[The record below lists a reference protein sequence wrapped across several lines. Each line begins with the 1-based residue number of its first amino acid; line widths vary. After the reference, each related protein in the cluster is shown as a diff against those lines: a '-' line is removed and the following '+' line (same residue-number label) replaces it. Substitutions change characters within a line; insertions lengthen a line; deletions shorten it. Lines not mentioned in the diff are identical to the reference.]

1 MSRYSHREARLGAG
15 SDGEGNRGGAT
26 VDKASRGAVALG
38 IALSLAALLFW
49 LLALSTLSDLNG
61 SDAAGNGLA
70 QAYGAVEIAVL
81 WALLAVLA
89 IVTVVTGAVPG
100 PAALAALILIP
111 ASGIAAMFALGLLA
125 RPDMA
130 PFLWPIIVPAL
141 VPPLIAGFCF
151 WALLPSLRAAIPAAL
166 AAGFSFGATLVL
178 TASIWPMSEMRR
190 AAEEKDIAVA
200 EKYDADLTALPADAP
215 LWAWTPFLATRNGV
229 KVSGLLDRVRRLDRR
244 QGEAELMLDRGDFPL
259 GFLGMFDLT
268 PTPALC
274 DKARSL
280 LRSRVAPMVL
290 ERANA
295 KPYAE
300 IAVPVADAV
309 AAMSWLVGY
318 GCSCDVESL
327 AWERMAKGYRDTNFD
342 VVLLAELRD
351 PKELGRVLRE
361 SPARFSML
369 TPAAHLKAWLSFAG
383 DEGLREQA
391 LAGARQLDHRTAD
404 ALDMLRAGEHGGA
417 WTVLNYLP
425 ALDLA
430 ATPTLCDAALRLLRD
445 QYAKVYRPRP
455 DDPRQ
460 YRELLGRLGG
470 SEPFSDL
477 IWLAQHGCDADAAV
491 SDAEAMVRAYQD
503 SPQRAAVLTTLAQ
516 LHAKP

>member
-1 MSRYSHREARLGAG
+1 MWDREARLGG
-15 SDGEGNRGGAT
+15 GGEGNATT
-26 VDKASRGAVALG
+26 VDKAARGAVALG
-38 IALSLAALLFW
+38 IALSLAALVFW
-49 LLALSTLSDLNG
+49 IPALATLADLNG

-70 QAYGAVEIAVL
+70 QAYGAVEIAIL

-89 IVTVVTGAVPG
+89 IVAVAKGAVPG

-111 ASGIAAMFALGLLA
+111 ASGIAAMIALTLLA
-125 RPDMA
+125 RPDLA
-130 PFLWPIIVPAL
+130 PFHWPIIIPAL
-141 VPPLIAGFCF
+141 VPPLIAGFCL
-151 WALLPSLRAAIPAAL
+151 WALLPPLRAAIPAVL
-166 AAGFSFGATLVL
+166 AAGVSMGATLLL

-200 EKYDADLTALPADAP
+200 QKYDVDLAALPADAP
-215 LWAWTPFLATRNGV
+215 LWAWTPFLATRNGT
-229 KVSGLLDRVRRLDRR
+229 KASGALDRIRRLDRR
-244 QGEAELMLDRGDFPL
+244 QDEAELMLDRGDFPL

-268 PTPALC
+268 PTPSLC

-280 LRSRVAPMVL
+280 LRRRVAPMVL
-290 ERANA
+290 ERADA

-318 GCSCDVESL
+318 GCACDAEAL
-327 AWERMAKGYRDTNFD
+327 AWERMAKGYRDTNYD
-342 VVLLAELRD
+342 VVRLAELRD

-383 DEGLREQA
+383 DESLREQA
-391 LAGARQLDHRTAD
+391 LAGARQLDHRMAD

-417 WTVLNYLP
+417 WTVLTYLP

-430 ATPTLCDAALRLLRD
+430 ATPALCDAALGLLRGH
-445 QYAKVYRPRP
+445 YAEIYRPRP
-455 DDPRQ
+455 DDPRP

-470 SEPFSDL
+470 SAPFSDL
-477 IWLAQHGCDADAAV
+477 IWLARHGCDAEAAV
-491 SDAEAMVRAYQD
+491 GEAEAMVRAYQD
-503 SPQRAAVLTTLAQ
+503 SPQRAAVLATLAQ